1 MSTYTLDTIVYTAVF
16 SFCGIQSVFHP
27 VSVKVHWFVEAVEKV
42 QNVIFKEKWLLIWGT
57 ILITQSH
64 QTVGNSVPCM
74 VRWEVDQIQVFY

>member
-42 QNVIFKEKWLLIWGT
+42 QNVIFKEK
-57 ILITQSH
+57 
-64 QTVGNSVPCM
+64 
-74 VRWEVDQIQVFY
+74 